1 MVLINNNIK
10 YYNDYNNWIID
21 LPNLNSIK
29 LGDFALGGRYDDSC
43 SLIMESD
50 IEWMNW
56 YSDLPNLTS
65 ITSGGLS
72 FYRPRSITLSSMN
85 LNDILLNRYS

>member
-1 MVLINNNIK
+1 M
-10 YYNDYNNWIID
+10 
-21 LPNLNSIK
+21 NSIK
-29 LGDFALGGRYDDSC
+29 LGYYALAGRYDDSSS

-56 YSDLPNLTS
+56 YPDLPNLSS
-65 ITSGGLS
+65 ITSDGYS
-72 FYRPRSITLSSMN
+72 FRYPRSITLSSMN